1 MTPSWSRNDAIG
13 AEGKRKMSAGLH
25 SGIGARAL
33 HVVIDMQELFDSHPD
48 WGVAD
53 LRRILPQVLR
63 LATAHPRRTVYT
75 RFVPPHSPEEA
86 APSWQRYYR
95 FWRNATLDRSGPQAV
110 DLIPELAALPM
121 AGVID
126 KAGYSAYSSAD
137 FAPLLRRLG
146 ADTLI
151 FTGVETDV
159 CVWATVLAAIDHGL
173 RVIIATDA
181 VTSGDLKAH
190 EMTLRLAADRF
201 AQQIELA
208 SIDEILAAWQP

>member
-1 MTPSWSRNDAIG
+1 
-13 AEGKRKMSAGLH
+13 MSAGLH
-25 SGIGARAL
+25 SGIGAKAL

-63 LATAHPRRTVYT
+63 LASAYPQRTLYT

-86 APSWQRYYR
+86 APSWQRYYH
-95 FWRNATLDRSGPQAV
+95 FWRNATLDRTGLKAV
-110 DLIPELAALPM
+110 DLVPELAALPT

-126 KAGYSAYSSAD
+126 KGGYSAYSSPD
-137 FAPLLRRLG
+137 FAPLLQRLG

-151 FTGVETDV
+151 FSGVETDV

-181 VTSGDLKAH
+181 VTSGDIKAH
-190 EMTLRLAADRF
+190 EMVLQLAADRF
-201 AQQIELA
+201 SQQIELA
-208 SIDEILAAWQP
+208 RVDEICAAWQP

>member
-1 MTPSWSRNDAIG
+1 
-13 AEGKRKMSAGLH
+13 MSAGLH
-25 SGIGARAL
+25 SGIGANAL

-63 LATAHPRRTVYT
+63 LAQAHPHHTAYT
-75 RFVPPHSPEEA
+75 RFVPPRSPEEA

-95 FWRNATLDRSGPQAV
+95 FWRNATLDRTGPQAV
-110 DLIPELAALPM
+110 DLVPELAALPT

-126 KAGYSAYSSAD
+126 KGGYSAYSSPD
-137 FAPLLRRLG
+137 FMLLLQRYS
-146 ADTLI
+146 ADTII
-151 FTGVETDV
+151 FSGVETDV

-173 RVIIATDA
+173 RVIIAKDA

-190 EMTLRLAADRF
+190 EMVLQLAAERF
-201 AQQIELA
+201 SQQIELA

>member
-1 MTPSWSRNDAIG
+1 
-13 AEGKRKMSAGLH
+13 MSVGLH
-25 SGIGARAL
+25 SGIGDMAL

-63 LATAHPRRTVYT
+63 LAAVHPSRTVYT

-95 FWRNATLDRSGPQAV
+95 FWRSATLDRTGLKAV
-110 DLIPELAALPM
+110 DLVPELAALPT
-121 AGVID
+121 AGIID
-126 KAGYSAYSSAD
+126 KGGYSAYSSRD
-137 FAPLLRRLG
+137 FAPLLQRLG
-146 ADTLI
+146 TDTII
-151 FTGVETDV
+151 FSGVETDV

-181 VTSGDLKAH
+181 VTSGDIKAH
-190 EMTLRLAADRF
+190 TMVLQLAADRF
-201 AQQIELA
+201 SQQIELA
-208 SIDEILAAWQP
+208 SVDEILAAWQP